1 VKDSTKLKCEE
12 ETIRMNVKNKNKS
25 KDIPSLALRI
35 AAGLYLLYTD
45 YSLLTG
51 WNSIQE
57 SHRIVI
63 VIAIITFAAAGIFLI
78 GSSVAN
84 LFKLRKKHKE

>member
-1 VKDSTKLKCEE
+1 
-12 ETIRMNVKNKNKS
+12 MNVKNKNKS